1 MLRKIM
7 LFVNNVVEVDVVV
20 TNIVQSGGG
29 GNVELGGSGTSSNLT
44 LLNDEEDVSCGINFD
59 DDAQDTDEDDGDDIG
74 GDDFTRALDV

>member
-1 MLRKIM
+1 M